1 MIWGAVAI
9 RRLNVRGKSD
19 NLGAADLIYRSSSV
33 FLYKMGMIQY
43 HVYLF
48 AQVFIFASLLASVR
62 NKKGMNRT
70 ISSLLAASYFNENL
84 LSDEAFYPKTLKM
97 EHNSRLYVIEGKLER
112 HRLQV
117 LAETGVSVGW
127 REAP

>member
-1 MIWGAVAI
+1 
-9 RRLNVRGKSD
+9 
-19 NLGAADLIYRSSSV
+19 
-33 FLYKMGMIQY
+33 MGMIQY

-84 LSDEAFYPKTLKM
+84 LSDGAFYPKTLKM
-97 EHNSRLYVIEGKLER
+97 EHSSRLYVIEGELER
-112 HRLQV
+112 HKLQV
-117 LAETGVSVGW
+117 LAESGVSVGW